1 MEDEDRLTV
10 EVTPDCHAR
19 MIVYRGGR
27 PGLVID
33 YGGYELALIAGRT
46 PQDAHEFAVGLAYAS
61 LCFASRCRALIGPD
75 R

>member
-1 MEDEDRLTV
+1 MEDEDRLTI
-10 EVTPDCHAR
+10 EVTSECDAR

-33 YGGYELALIAGRT
+33 YGGYELALVVGPAPR
-46 PQDAHEFAVGLAYAS
+46 DAYEFAVGLAYAS
-61 LCFASRCRALIGPD
+61 LCFASRCRALTGPD